1 MKQLQSFVFV
11 MALAVAASSSAA
23 EPITVTNKNGVVY
36 KNITVIR
43 KDRDGILFRSEA
55 GGGRLKAVDMGEE
68 LQTRF
73 GFDPAT
79 VGKIAQE
86 EKQKAIERDRAFKEE
101 VAQTQAALAART
113 QENATLGPI
122 RYGLSQASRVIKGK
136 VLQHSRKG
144 GVIIFSGA
152 DEWKTFVER
161 EIAAGR
167 DPQPSD
173 YPNDSA
179 KPGDIF
185 VGQCYLINHP
195 SEKALADGSLVG
207 VKAYPSGTQAF
218 EGTTKITTLPRF
230 DCDLEGLVRAK
241 ARSNEK

>member
-1 MKQLQSFVFV
+1 MG
-11 MALAVAASSSAA
+11 LAVAAASPAA
-23 EPITVTNKNGVVY
+23 EAITVTNKNGVVY
-36 KNITVIR
+36 KNITIIR
-43 KDRDGILFRSEA
+43 KDRDGILFRSES

-144 GVIIFSGA
+144 GVIIGSGA
-152 DEWKTFVER
+152 DEWKNFVEK

-167 DPQPSD
+167 QPQLSD

-179 KPGDIF
+179 KTGDVF
-185 VGQCYLINHP
+185 VGQCLLVHHP
-195 SEKALADGSLVG
+195 LEKTFADGSMVS
-207 VKAYPSGTQAF
+207 VTAYPAGTYALD
-218 EGTTKITTLPRF
+218 GDTRITTLRKF

-241 ARSNEK
+241 AKGGGK